1 MTQTDAISLLSTE
14 AIASAPPQ
22 VWADLGCGSGTFTEA
37 LANLLP
43 RDSLVHAVDS
53 SQAALHKVPQ
63 QVGQTSIT
71 THQANFEQDSLPFQA
86 LDGILMA
93 NALHFVSDKAA
104 FVQRAQQTLLK
115 PHGQW
120 LIVEYNHN
128 RANPWVPYPI
138 PFVDLQTLFIGL
150 GYQQVSMIHE
160 IPSRYGGN
168 IYGAIIGQREA

>member
-1 MTQTDAISLLSTE
+1 MSPSQAISLLSAE
-14 AIASAPPQ
+14 AFASATPQ

-71 THQANFEQDSLPFQA
+71 THLANFEQDTLPFQA

-93 NALHFVSDKAA
+93 NALHYVADKVA

-138 PFVDLQTLFIGL
+138 PFVELQTLFVGL
-150 GYQQVSMIHE
+150 GYGKVTKIHE
-160 IPSRYGGN
+160 IPSRFGGN
-168 IYGAIIGQREA
+168 IYGAIIR